1 MRVSLSCW
9 NTVAKQCNYHLKGR
23 LENKKKMETEINWRE
38 IRDKKKLKQF
48 WIDLLQKLPRT
59 SWSNRDEYGN
69 TLLHYAVE
77 CDSIE
82 VVKVLS
88 NHSLINTRG
97 NHLRTPTHIAAT
109 SANIQ
114 SLETLCA
121 MGADLRVKDRFGD
134 TPIDD
139 AIRMSTFCLY
149 STKLNRTC
157 CIHLLLANGVRLKTS
172 RERITP
178 EMILFERGVL
188 QCRAA
193 VIAMIRVKKASKKA
207 KSFSTDMDRWDRF
220 LLREMAIKIWATR
233 YDIKWQSIGKNKK

>member
-1 MRVSLSCW
+1 
-9 NTVAKQCNYHLKGR
+9 
-23 LENKKKMETEINWRE
+23 METEINWRD
-38 IRDKKKLKQF
+38 IYYKKKLKQF

-59 SWSNRDEYGN
+59 SWLNRDEYGN

-88 NHSLINTRG
+88 SHGLINTC
-97 NHLRTPTHIAAT
+97 NKHLRTPTHIAAT
-109 SANIQ
+109 FTNLQ

-121 MGADLRVKDRFGD
+121 MGADLRVKDGYGD

-139 AIRMSTFCLY
+139 AIRISTFCF
-149 STKLNRTC
+149 NRTC

-172 RERITP
+172 HERITP

-207 KSFSTDMDRWDRF
+207 KILSTDMGRWDRF